1 MSDTIIAAVIT
12 GIAAVIDALIT
23 AVSHHNRKISFGFN
37 LDLYNVS
44 GSAYKI
50 VAVITN
56 CSNKHIANIELYC
69 NKIYIGGIGS
79 LNKGEKDCVILA
91 DAVKTPIKYGLAS
104 DLWFAPDYKTGDLEF
119 TVKAGKTEQSFTRS
133 ISDFLYKA
141 SKGLK
146 VTY

>member
-12 GIAAVIDALIT
+12 GIAAVLAALIT
-23 AVSHHNRKISFGFN
+23 AVSRHNRKISFGFS

-44 GSAYKI
+44 GSAYKV

-91 DAVKTPIKYGLAS
+91 DAVKTPIKYEFGKG
-104 DLWFAPDYKTGDLEF
+104 LWFAPDYETGGLGF
-119 TVKAGKTEQSFTRS
+119 TVKAGKIEQSFTRS
-133 ISDFLYKA
+133 ISDLLYKA

>member
-12 GIAAVIDALIT
+12 GIATVLASLI
-23 AVSHHNRKISFGFN
+23 ACVSRNNRKISFGFN
-37 LDLYNVS
+37 LDLCNVS

-56 CSNKHIANIELYC
+56 CSNKHIELYC
-69 NKIYIGGIGS
+69 NKVYIGVIGS

-91 DAVKTPIKYGLAS
+91 DAVKTPIKYAFG
-104 DLWFAPDYKTGDLEF
+104 DLWFAPDYKSGDLEF
-119 TVKAGKTEQSFTRS
+119 NIKAGKIEQSFTRS
-133 ISDFLYKA
+133 VSDFLDKA
-141 SKGLK
+141 YRGLK

>member
-1 MSDTIIAAVIT
+1 MSESSIAAVIT
-12 GIAAVIDALIT
+12 GIVTILAAVIT
-23 AVSHHNRKISFGFN
+23 SVSRNNRKISFGFN

-44 GSAYKI
+44 GSAYKL

-69 NKIYIGGIGS
+69 NKTYIGGIGS

-91 DAVKTPIKYGLAS
+91 DAVKTPIKYVFGKG
-104 DLWFAPDYKTGDLEF
+104 LWFAPDYETGDLEF
-119 TVKAGKTEQSFTRS
+119 TVKAGKIEQSFTRS
-133 ISDFLYKA
+133 ISDLLYKA

>member
-1 MSDTIIAAVIT
+1 MNESIIAAVIT
-12 GIAAVIDALIT
+12 GVATILAAMIT
-23 AVSHHNRKISFGFN
+23 AVSHSNRKISFGF
-37 LDLYNVS
+37 DLELHNVS
-44 GSAYKI
+44 GSAYKV

-91 DAVKTPIKYGLAS
+91 DAVKTPIKYVLAS
-104 DLWFAPDYKTGDLEF
+104 DLWFAPDYESGDLEF
-119 TVKAGKTEQSFTRS
+119 TIKAGKIEQSFTRS
-133 ISDFLYKA
+133 ISDILYKA

>member
-12 GIAAVIDALIT
+12 GMAAVLAALIT

-37 LDLYNVS
+37 LDLYNIS

-91 DAVKTPIKYGLAS
+91 DAVKTPIKYVLAS
-104 DLWFAPDYKTGDLEF
+104 DLWFAPGYENGDLEF
-119 TVKAGKTEQSFTRS
+119 TVQAGKTEQSFTRS

>member
-12 GIAAVIDALIT
+12 CIATVLASLI
-23 AVSHHNRKISFGFN
+23 ACMSRNNRKISFGFN
-37 LDLYNVS
+37 LDLCNVS

-69 NKIYIGGIGS
+69 NKIYIDVIGS

-91 DAVKTPIKYGLAS
+91 DAVKTPIKYEFGKG
-104 DLWFAPDYKTGDLEF
+104 LWFAPDYETGGLGF
-119 TVKAGKTEQSFTRS
+119 TVKAGKIEQSFTRS
-133 ISDFLYKA
+133 ISDLLYKA

>member
-1 MSDTIIAAVIT
+1 MLA
-12 GIAAVIDALIT
+12 ALIT
-23 AVSHHNRKISFGFN
+23 AVSRHNRKISFGLS

-69 NKIYIGGIGS
+69 NKVYIGVIGS

-91 DAVKTPIKYGLAS
+91 DAVKTPIKYAFG
-104 DLWFAPDYKTGDLEF
+104 DLWFAPDYETGGLEF
-119 TVKAGKTEQSFTRS
+119 TVKAGKIEQSFTRS
-133 ISDFLYKA
+133 ISDLLYKA

-146 VTY
+146 VAY

>member
-12 GIAAVIDALIT
+12 GIAAVLAALIT

-44 GSAYKI
+44 GSIYKV

-56 CSNKHIANIELYC
+56 CSNKHIANIEIYC
-69 NKIYIGGIGS
+69 NKTCIGSIGS

-91 DAVKTPIKYGLAS
+91 DAVKTPIMYVLAS
-104 DLWFAPDYKTGDLEF
+104 DLLFAPGYETGDLEF
-119 TVKAGKTEQSFTRS
+119 TVKAGKIEQSFTRS
-133 ISDFLYKA
+133 ISDLLYKA
-141 SKGLK
+141 SNGLK

>member
-1 MSDTIIAAVIT
+1 MSDNIIAAVIT
-12 GIAAVIDALIT
+12 SIATVIAALIT

-56 CSNKHIANIELYC
+56 CSNKHIANIEIYC
-69 NKIYIGGIGS
+69 NKTCIGSIGS
-79 LNKGEKDCVILA
+79 LNKGENDCVILA
-91 DAVKTPIKYGLAS
+91 DAVKTPIRYELGEG
-104 DLWFAPDYKTGDLEF
+104 LWFVPDYETGDLEF
-119 TVKAGKTEQSFTRS
+119 TVKAGKIEQSFTRS

-141 SKGLK
+141 SNGLK